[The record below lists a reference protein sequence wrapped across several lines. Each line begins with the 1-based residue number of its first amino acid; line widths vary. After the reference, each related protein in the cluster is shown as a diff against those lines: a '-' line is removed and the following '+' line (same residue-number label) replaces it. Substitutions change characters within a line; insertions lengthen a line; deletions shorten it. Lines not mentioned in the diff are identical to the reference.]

1 MLITFSNTETFK
13 SSVNFMIV
21 LKTALIHPR
30 RFETYNDY
38 LCQVSNTA

>member
-21 LKTALIHPR
+21 LETALIHPR
-30 RFETYNDY
+30 LFETYNDY